1 MTAYN
6 PQDRTH
12 PYRLRTALILA
23 ALIVGVTYAAAALF
37 GPADLK
43 LPREVYQ
50 PSYPV
55 TAPGW
60 LEPTITPRAR
70 P

>member
-1 MTAYN
+1 VTYN
-6 PQDRTH
+6 PTGRPH
-12 PYRLRTALILA
+12 PYRVRTTAIIATLVIGLA
-23 ALIVGVTYAAAALF
+23 YAAAALF
-37 GPADLK
+37 GPGNTQ

-55 TAPGW
+55 KAPGW
-60 LEPTITPRAR
+60 LEPTVTPEAT